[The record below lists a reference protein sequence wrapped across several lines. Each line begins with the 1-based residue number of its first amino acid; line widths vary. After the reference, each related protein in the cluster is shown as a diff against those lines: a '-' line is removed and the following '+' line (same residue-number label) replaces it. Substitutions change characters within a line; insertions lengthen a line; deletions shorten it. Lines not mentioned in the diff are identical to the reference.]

1 MSASIDVGEIWWLY
15 KTAAAACCWATSD
28 VICDTCIGSSN
39 PTHSKSDSHLNGSI
53 HNSRGEAARGTSN
66 GRNGHAEKDAT
77 PHRNGHSARSCI
89 TPQADKNLR
98 HRPPA
103 LSLER
108 SSSADPGHFSPRSR
122 GSSGSALQKDNLELF
137 TFGQL
142 SPEQNAL
149 VSGFVS
155 LFIAALSWLYFD
167 VAVDLSIATAVAVLA
182 GVFHFVAYLTLLLAF
197 ATISSTVTTPLM
209 QLSAVWMLP
218 FSTLAAILGHGEF
231 FRPVHLLSVLL
242 VCAGG
247 FLPAA
252 GGVLSLLF
260 TRAFWEQKGVQF
272 VIVSELLICIYN
284 LILHQMTFMH
294 PDMLQNAPQQS
305 GGVESYLSTLRFII
319 ISNISNGL
327 TCIILFL
334 ALPSLRQHACSMRRV
349 NKKFLV
355 MSCAGECL
363 SVIGIIISSF
373 SYSSFYEPSV
383 VNAAEGGLQ
392 QLTNLLLAVAS
403 HRFFGWGRAVD
414 NVYVKIVSFMLVSM
428 GLFLSTL

>member
-1 MSASIDVGEIWWLY
+1 
-15 KTAAAACCWATSD
+15 
-28 VICDTCIGSSN
+28 
-39 PTHSKSDSHLNGSI
+39 
-53 HNSRGEAARGTSN
+53 
-66 GRNGHAEKDAT
+66 
-77 PHRNGHSARSCI
+77 
-89 TPQADKNLR
+89 
-98 HRPPA
+98 
-103 LSLER
+103 
-108 SSSADPGHFSPRSR
+108 
-122 GSSGSALQKDNLELF
+122 
-137 TFGQL
+137 
-142 SPEQNAL
+142 
-149 VSGFVS
+149 
-155 LFIAALSWLYFD
+155 
-167 VAVDLSIATAVAVLA
+167 
-182 GVFHFVAYLTLLLAF
+182 
-197 ATISSTVTTPLM
+197 
-209 QLSAVWMLP
+209 
-218 FSTLAAILGHGEF
+218 
-231 FRPVHLLSVLL
+231 
-242 VCAGG
+242 
-247 FLPAA
+247 
-252 GGVLSLLF
+252 
-260 TRAFWEQKGVQF
+260 
-272 VIVSELLICIYN
+272 
-284 LILHQMTFMH
+284 MTFMH

-428 GLFLSTL
+428 GLFL